1 MNQLTEKAPF
11 HDMIVIGGGV
21 IGMTIAWRLKKAG
34 HEVALIEPDEPGM
47 GASYGNAGV
56 IADYATIPVGTP
68 DVLRALP
75 DLLFNPESPLSV
87 PPKAIP
93 GLIPWLAQFLY
104 QSLPRQ
110 SASNAKALGLLVHD
124 ASRLWHELAQE
135 IGALQHL
142 RQRGCLYLYESKKAF
157 EASRSDERMRR
168 DNGVH
173 LEILSSAQVREL
185 EPGLRP
191 FEGGGH
197 YFPGASN
204 IDDPGAVMKLLARA
218 LRERGVV
225 FHPTR
230 ALSVDARGQ
239 NIRVLCETMT
249 LRARKVIIAAGAHSR
264 ALARSVGEKVPLD
277 TERGYHL
284 EYDMGDLPITRPV
297 GFAKRGFYACPMA
310 GRLRIAGT
318 VELGGLSLPASAHR
332 LKMLERNAKTLFPDL
347 DKPVRTWLGFRPS
360 LPNSLPVI
368 RPARQNRNVILAF
381 GHGHLGLTL
390 APATAIQVD
399 ALVHT
404 NSPNPEHLEDRHP
417 MPD

>member
-1 MNQLTEKAPF
+1 MNRSTEKAPF
-11 HDMIVIGGGV
+11 HDMVVIGGGV
-21 IGMTIAWRLKKAG
+21 IGMTIALRLKKAG
-34 HEVALIEPDEPGM
+34 HEVALVEPDKPGM

-56 IADYATIPVGTP
+56 VADYATIPVGTP
-68 DVLRALP
+68 DVLRTLP
-75 DLLFNPESPLSV
+75 DLLLNPESPLSV

-110 SASNAKALGLLVHD
+110 SAVNVKALGLLVHD

-157 EASRSDERMRR
+157 EASSLDEKIRR

-173 LEILSSAQVREL
+173 LEVLSAAQVREL
-185 EPGLRP
+185 EPKLKP

-197 YFPGASN
+197 YFPSASS
-204 IDDPGAVMKLLARA
+204 IDDPGAVMNLLACT
-218 LRERGVV
+218 LRERGVI

-230 ALSVDARGQ
+230 ALSIDAGGQ
-239 NIRVLCETMT
+239 NIRVLCETMI
-249 LRARKVIIAAGAHSR
+249 LHACKVIIAAGAYSR
-264 ALARSVGEKVPLD
+264 ALAKSVGENVPLD

-284 EYDMGDLPITRPV
+284 EYDMGNLPITRPV

-318 VELGGLSLPASAHR
+318 VELGGLHLPASPHR

-347 DKPVRTWLGFRPS
+347 EKPVRTWLGFRPS

-368 RPARQNRNVILAF
+368 RPARQNGNVILAF

-390 APATAIQVD
+390 APATAIRVE

-404 NSPNPEHLEDRHP
+404 NSREPEHLEDAHP
-417 MPD
+417 VLD